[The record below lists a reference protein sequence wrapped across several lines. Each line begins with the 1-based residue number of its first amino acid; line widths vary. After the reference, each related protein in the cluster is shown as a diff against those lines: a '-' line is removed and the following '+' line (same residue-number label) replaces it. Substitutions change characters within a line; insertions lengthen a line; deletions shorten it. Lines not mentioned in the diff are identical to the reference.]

1 MKNTARLTL
10 KKTLQILQKDKIIN
24 KKNKENSK
32 LREKV
37 QKLQEQLNIKYEKK
51 TKKVPNTVT
60 NLCDD
65 SDPFWR

>member
-51 TKKVPNTVT
+51 TVPNTVT

>member
-10 KKTLQILQKDKIIN
+10 KKTLPQKDKIIN

-37 QKLQEQLNIKYEKK
+37 QKLQEQL
-51 TKKVPNTVT
+51 
-60 NLCDD
+60 
-65 SDPFWR
+65 